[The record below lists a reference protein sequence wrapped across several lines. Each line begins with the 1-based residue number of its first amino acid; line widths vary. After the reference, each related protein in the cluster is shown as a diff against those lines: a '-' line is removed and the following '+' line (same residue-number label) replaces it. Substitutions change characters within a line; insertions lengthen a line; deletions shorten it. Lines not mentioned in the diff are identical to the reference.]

1 MWQKALKVS
10 DVPEGQGKVAVL
22 NGKEIALFKREG
34 KIYALLNLC
43 PHRGGPLGEG
53 SLDGDEVICPWHAW
67 GFDVK
72 SGQCGALNDVKQPT
86 FEVRLDGEDV
96 LVNV

>member
-1 MWQKALKVS
+1 MWQKSLKVS
-10 DVPEGQGKVAVL
+10 DVPEGQGKVAAL
-22 NGKEIALFKREG
+22 NGIEIALFKHEG
-34 KIYALLNLC
+34 KIFALANTC

-53 SLDGDEVICPWHAW
+53 SLDGGEVICPWHAW

-72 SGQCGALNDVKQPT
+72 SGQCQTLPDVKQPT
-86 FEVRLDGEDV
+86 FEVKIDGEDI